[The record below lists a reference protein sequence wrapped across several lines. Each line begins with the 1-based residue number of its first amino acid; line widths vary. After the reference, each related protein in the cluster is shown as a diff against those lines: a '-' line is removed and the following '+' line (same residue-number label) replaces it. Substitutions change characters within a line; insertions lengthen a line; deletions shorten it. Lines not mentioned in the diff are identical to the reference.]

1 MTATTTPEGLAS
13 VGDVVHFK
21 VSGLIFAGNVWTK
34 GQELELTAEIISNSI
49 NSEGESRLDRELRN
63 PDGRIGFGPWPTD
76 VPKLTR
82 GSVEWELARDQARRE
97 ALAQPVP
104 RLRDEAMRK
113 LDLDFGPPPAT
124 SHSIAGPS
132 DELLARAAYD
142 ARQRDRERV
151 AAESAA
157 PRGDSPSDE
166 RLEALM
172 DLARA
177 ASFDRSLERQQAL
190 DDTPKAV

>member
-1 MTATTTPEGLAS
+1 MTVTSTPEGLAS

-21 VSGLIFAGNVWTK
+21 VSGLIFAGNVWTR
-34 GQELELTAEIISNSI
+34 GQELTLTTEIIANSI
-49 NSEGESRLDRELRN
+49 NGDGESRIDRELRN

-76 VPKLTR
+76 IPKLTR

-97 ALAQPVP
+97 ALAQPLP
-104 RLRDEAMRK
+104 RLREEAMRK
-113 LDLDFGPPPAT
+113 LDADYGPPPAT

-132 DELLARAAYD
+132 DELLARSAYD

-151 AAESAA
+151 AAESA
-157 PRGDSPSDE
+157 PRADSPSDE

-172 DLARA
+172 DVARA
-177 ASFDRSLERQQAL
+177 ASFDRSLERQQML
-190 DDTPKAV
+190 DDAAGRV